1 MLSLGKF
8 SLQFIT
14 IDYALGDFVGR
25 EDMIY

>member
-14 IDYALGDFVGR
+14 IDYELGDFVGR
-25 EDMIY
+25 EDLIY

>member
-14 IDYALGDFVGR
+14 IDYELGDFVGR
-25 EDMIY
+25 EDPIY